1 MSKYLLTL
9 GTDYVVGYLRYGHK
23 ELELTEEE
31 YQEYLNMNEDERA
44 EYFFDEAEL
53 VIDDYSLEDY
63 ELYPLSEVQVRKIEH
78 D

>member
-9 GTDYVVGYLRYGHK
+9 GTNYVVGHLRYGHK

-63 ELYPLSEVQVRKIEH
+63 ESYPFSEVQVRKIEH